1 MKDLGKV
8 RSNTMPS
15 PIQITAAYVFVAS
28 NVQPYDEIIDER
40 HTQGYEY
47 DLLQYDKDEYLIML
61 AQKSQALSEELEAT
75 KILLGVE

>member
-8 RSNTMPS
+8 RSNIMPS
-15 PIQITAAYVFVAS
+15 PIQITTAYVFVAS
-28 NVQPYDEIIDER
+28 NIQSYDETIDER

-47 DLLQYDKDEYLIML
+47 NLLQYDKDEYLIIL
-61 AQKSQALSEELEAT
+61 AQKSQALSDELEAA